1 MSAQASIYN
10 QIIELHTNGHAKAN
24 GLVIPWHKA
33 LTAPTPLTLP
43 YNTSTYKELHSS
55 QSPSPSPL
63 HFPQK
68 FRIPL
73 YRRCI
78 NPAPTKMTAG
88 RLPYGYPVVKGG
100 SGNELLIE
108 TQQAFYVFFRPKTT
122 TSNIDSKSVED
133 LLFQHRVLRVS
144 IQPNSNGYVAFEVA
158 EEAEEFEKRI
168 ILESVYEPITPDE
181 WYNDIDKW
189 LQDEASNKIKQDIAG
204 CEERLDKLNA
214 RFQENPTIGLQ
225 TAIQIEGESLGK
237 LEECLIRLQSKI
249 EKFITTLKVFLQS
262 RKWSEDAEAS
272 LLKAIDDLRQH
283 QPYSVDP
290 NRNGTNNTVQDEPT
304 WSISTT
310 RGFPT
315 SGKTAIYRAERAEHE
330 YLFFGLN

>member
-1 MSAQASIYN
+1 
-10 QIIELHTNGHAKAN
+10 
-24 GLVIPWHKA
+24 
-33 LTAPTPLTLP
+33 
-43 YNTSTYKELHSS
+43 
-55 QSPSPSPL
+55 
-63 HFPQK
+63 
-68 FRIPL
+68 
-73 YRRCI
+73 
-78 NPAPTKMTAG
+78 MTAG

-189 LQDEASNKIKQDIAG
+189 LQDKASNKIKQDIAG

-249 EKFITTLKVFLQS
+249 EKSITTLKGFLQS

-283 QPYSVDP
+283 QPYAVDP
-290 NRNGTNNTVQDEPT
+290 NRQYSLVYKKGQFMGGTYQAGELELEFARRLDDSYWLVEPYDTIYIRRVVKRMDTQNTGLYLNQMFRNLNQIGNTTSSGVWAPLIRA
-304 WSISTT
+304 SIQLTGQQLT
-310 RGFPT
+310 RM
-315 SGKTAIYRAERAEHE
+315 E
-330 YLFFGLN
+330 YYQ